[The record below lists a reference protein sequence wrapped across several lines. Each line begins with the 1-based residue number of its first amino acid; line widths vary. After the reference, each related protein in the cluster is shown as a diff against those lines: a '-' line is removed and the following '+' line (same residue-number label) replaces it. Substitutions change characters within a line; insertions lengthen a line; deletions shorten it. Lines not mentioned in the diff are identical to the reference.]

1 MKKLKNST
9 NMIPYS
15 ELNSIVANSFSN
27 LNFNSEPQNLYEPI
41 KYILGIGG
49 KRIRPILTLA
59 GCNVFSDDIKSAINP
74 AIAVEIFHN
83 FTLVHDDIMDN
94 ADLRRG
100 NETIHK
106 KWNNNIAILSG
117 DAMTIIAYQYLAS
130 SNPKYLGKIVE
141 IFSSFALG
149 ICEGQ
154 QLDMDFENRK
164 KVTRDEYLKMI
175 ELKTSILLKGALQ
188 IGAVLGGAND
198 DDVKNIG
205 EFGRCLGLAF
215 QLQDDLLDTY
225 GNVETFGKNIGGDI
239 MAGKKT
245 ILTIETIERL
255 GNKVDDFIELL
266 GSNTLPRESKV
277 NEVIRFYNEV
287 GVKEIVEG
295 LIDDYFKKAHES
307 LTQISVSEERKAVL
321 VEISQKLMNR
331 KN

>member
-1 MKKLKNST
+1 
-9 NMIPYS
+9 MIPYS
-15 ELNSIVANSFSN
+15 ELKGIVADSFSN
-27 LNFNSEPQNLYEPI
+27 LNFNREPKNLYEPI
-41 KYILGIGG
+41 NYILGIGG

-59 GCNVFSDDIKSAINP
+59 GCNVFSDDIKSAIDP

-94 ADLRRG
+94 AEIRRG

-106 KWNNNIAILSG
+106 KWDNNIAILSG
-117 DAMTIIAYQYLAS
+117 DAMTIVAYQYLAKVQ
-130 SNPKYLGKIVE
+130 PQYLGKVVE
-141 IFSSFALG
+141 IFNTFALG

-164 KVTRDEYLKMI
+164 NVTRDEYLKMI
-175 ELKTSILLKGALQ
+175 ELKTSVLLKGALQ
-188 IGAVLGGAND
+188 IGAVLGGAD
-198 DDVKNIG
+198 DEDVCNIG

-225 GNVETFGKNIGGDI
+225 GNVEIFGKNIGGDI
-239 MAGKKT
+239 VAGKKT
-245 ILTIETIERL
+245 ILTIESIMRL
-255 GNKVDDFIELL
+255 GPKADEFIELL
-266 GSNTLPRESKV
+266 GSNTMPRESKV

-287 GVKEIVEG
+287 GVKEIVDG
-295 LIDDYFKKAHES
+295 LIDDYFKKAHQS

>member
-1 MKKLKNST
+1 
-9 NMIPYS
+9 MIPYS
-15 ELNSIVANSFSN
+15 ELNSIVANTFSN
-27 LNFNSEPQNLYEPI
+27 LNFNREPKNLYEPI

-74 AIAVEIFHN
+74 AIAIEIFHN

-100 NETIHK
+100 KETIHK
-106 KWNNNIAILSG
+106 KWDNNIAILSG

-130 SNPKYLGKIVE
+130 SNPNYLGKIVE

-164 KVTRDEYLKMI
+164 NVTRDEYLKMI
-175 ELKTSILLKGALQ
+175 ELKTSVLLKGALQ
-188 IGAVLGGAND
+188 IGAVLGGASND
-198 DDVKNIG
+198 DIKNIG

-239 MAGKKT
+239 IAGKKT
-245 ILTIETIERL
+245 ILTIETIDRL
-255 GNKVDDFIELL
+255 GSKADNFIELL
-266 GSNTLPRESKV
+266 ENKNLSRHLKV
-277 NEVIRFYNEV
+277 SDVIKVYNEV
-287 GVKEIVEG
+287 GARQIVEA
-295 LIDDYFKKAHES
+295 LVDDYFIKAHQS
-307 LTQISVSEERKAVL
+307 LTQISVPEERKLVL
-321 VEISQKLMNR
+321 LEISEKLMNR

>member
-1 MKKLKNST
+1 
-9 NMIPYS
+9 MIPYS
-15 ELNSIVANSFSN
+15 ELNSIVANTFSN
-27 LNFNSEPQNLYEPI
+27 LNFNKDPQNLYEPI

-74 AIAVEIFHN
+74 AIAIEIFHN

-94 ADLRRG
+94 ADIRRG
-100 NETIHK
+100 KETIHK
-106 KWNNNIAILSG
+106 KWDNNIAILSG
-117 DAMTIIAYQYLAS
+117 DAMTIIAYQYLV
-130 SNPKYLGKIVE
+130 NVQPKYLGKVVE
-141 IFSSFALG
+141 IFNSFALG

-164 KVTRDEYLKMI
+164 NVTRDEYLKMI
-175 ELKTSILLKGALQ
+175 ELKTSVLLKGALQ

-198 DDVKNIG
+198 EDVNCIG
-205 EFGRCLGLAF
+205 EFGRCMGLAF

-239 MAGKKT
+239 VAGKKT
-245 ILTIETIERL
+245 ILTIETIRQL
-255 GNKVDDFIELL
+255 GSKADDFIELL
-266 GSNTLPRESKV
+266 ENKNLSKELKV
-277 NEVIRFYNEV
+277 NKVIGFYNEV
-287 GVKEIVEG
+287 GVKKIAEG
-295 LIDDYFKKAHES
+295 LIDDYFNRANLS
-307 LTQISVSEERKAVL
+307 LNQLSAPKERKDVL

>member
-1 MKKLKNST
+1 
-9 NMIPYS
+9 MIPYS

-27 LNFNSEPQNLYEPI
+27 LNFNREPKNLYEPI
-41 KYILGIGG
+41 NYILGIGG

-59 GCNVFSDDIKSAINP
+59 GCNVFSDDIITAVNP

-94 ADLRRG
+94 AEIRRG

-106 KWNNNIAILSG
+106 KWDNNIAILSG
-117 DAMTIIAYQYLAS
+117 DAMTIVAYQYLAKVQ
-130 SNPKYLGKIVE
+130 PQYLGKVVE
-141 IFSSFALG
+141 IFNTFALG

-164 KVTRDEYLKMI
+164 NVTRDEYLKMI
-175 ELKTSILLKGALQ
+175 ELKTSVLLKGALQ
-188 IGAVLGGAND
+188 IGAVLGGAD
-198 DDVKNIG
+198 DEDVCNIG

-225 GNVETFGKNIGGDI
+225 GNVEIFGKNIGGDI
-239 MAGKKT
+239 VAGKKT
-245 ILTIETIERL
+245 ILTIESIMRL
-255 GNKVDDFIELL
+255 GPKADEFIELL
-266 GSNTLPRESKV
+266 GSNTMPRESKV
-277 NEVIRFYNEV
+277 NKVIRFYNEV
-287 GVKEIVEG
+287 GVKKIVEG
-295 LIDDYFKKAHES
+295 LIDDYFKKAHQS

>member
-1 MKKLKNST
+1 
-9 NMIPYS
+9 MIPYS
-15 ELNSIVANSFSN
+15 ELTSIVANAFTN
-27 LNFNSEPQNLYEPI
+27 LNFNQEPQNLYKPI
-41 KYILGIGG
+41 NYILGIGG

-100 NETIHK
+100 TDTIHK
-106 KWNNNIAILSG
+106 KWDNNIAILSG
-117 DAMTIIAYQYLAS
+117 DAMTIIAYQYLVN
-130 SNPKYLGKIVE
+130 SNSKDLRKIVE
-141 IFSSFALG
+141 IFNSFALG

-154 QLDMDFENRK
+154 QFDMDFESKTN
-164 KVTRDEYLKMI
+164 VSTQEYLKMI

-198 DDVKNIG
+198 EDVNNIG

-225 GNVETFGKNIGGDI
+225 GNEETFGKKIGGDI

-245 ILTIETIERL
+245 ILTIETIKRL
-255 GNKVDDFIELL
+255 GHKSDAFMELL
-266 GSNTLPRESKV
+266 ENKKLPRQTKV
-277 NEVIRFYNEV
+277 NEVIRFYDEA
-287 GVKEIVEG
+287 GVKTVVEG
-295 LIDDYFKKAHES
+295 IIDEYFRKAHQS
-307 LTQISVSEERKAVL
+307 LTQISVPDERKVVL

>member
-1 MKKLKNST
+1 
-9 NMIPYS
+9 MIPYS
-15 ELNSIVANSFSN
+15 ELNSIVANTFSN
-27 LNFNSEPQNLYEPI
+27 LNFNREPKNLYEPI
-41 KYILGIGG
+41 NYILGIGG

-106 KWNNNIAILSG
+106 KWDNNIAILSG

-130 SNPKYLGKIVE
+130 SNPKYLSKIVE
-141 IFSSFALG
+141 IFNTFALG

-154 QLDMDFENRK
+154 QLDMDFESRK

-175 ELKTSILLKGALQ
+175 ELKTSVLLKGALQ

-255 GNKVDDFIELL
+255 GSKADTFIELL
-266 GSNTLPRESKV
+266 ENKTLPRDSKV
-277 NEVIRFYNEV
+277 ADVVKVYDEVAARQV
-287 GVKEIVEG
+287 VEA
-295 LIDDYFKKAHES
+295 LVDDYFKKAHQS
-307 LTQISVSEERKAVL
+307 LTQISAPEERKVVL
-321 VEISQKLMNR
+321 SEISQKLMNR

>member
-1 MKKLKNST
+1 
-9 NMIPYS
+9 MIPYS

-27 LNFNSEPQNLYEPI
+27 LNFNIEPKNLYETI
-41 KYILGIGG
+41 NYILGIGG

-59 GCNVFSDDIKSAINP
+59 GCNVFSDDIKSAINQ

-106 KWNNNIAILSG
+106 KWDNNIAILSG

-130 SNPKYLGKIVE
+130 SNPKDLGKIVE

-154 QLDMDFENRK
+154 QLDMDFESRK

-175 ELKTSILLKGALQ
+175 ELKTSVLLKGALQ

-255 GNKVDDFIELL
+255 GSKADTFIELL
-266 GSNTLPRESKV
+266 ENKTLPRDSKV
-277 NEVIRFYNEV
+277 ADVVKVYDEV
-287 GVKEIVEG
+287 GARQVVEA
-295 LIDDYFKKAHES
+295 LVDDYFKKAHQS
-307 LTQISVSEERKAVL
+307 LTQISAPEERKVVL
-321 VEISQKLMNR
+321 SEISQKLMNR